1 MALNGATEK
10 SCWVLVSV
18 KPQQNTILYLD
29 AVEEALCFGWIDGI
43 HKKANAT
50 QMAQRLTPRK
60 KKGNWTELNKE
71 RVRRLEKL
79 GLMTENGRKCLPDMT
94 EQSFTIHPLILQA
107 LKKDPEIYTNFV
119 AFPALYQRVRIDT
132 IQSELTAYN
141 RLELFKKRLEKFIEN
156 TKQNK
161 MYGKWNDDG
170 RLL

>member
-1 MALNGATEK
+1 MNKKYSETAL
-10 SCWVLVSV
+10 
-18 KPQQNTILYLD
+18 
-29 AVEEALCFGWIDGI
+29 
-43 HKKANAT
+43 
-50 QMAQRLTPRK
+50 AQRLSPRQ

-107 LKKDPEIYTNFV
+107 LKKDPEIYTNFL